1 MNFTEIKSIFD
12 MTKKKIDLCPH
23 GINKKFCDHC
33 RPKKKKK
40 DKIKFEGAQLSPDQV
55 EAINTILSERG
66 PFFLTGQAGSG
77 KSFVVRY
84 LKEAVEDCVTCAMA
98 GVAAQ
103 LIASRTAHSFLG
115 IIPVDDWLRKK
126 RHSAGQPN
134 PAYYLKTPKI
144 SEKTGRLQR
153 DWANVNV
160 AKTRMIIIDE
170 ISMASAEFV
179 QWLVARFKKACGDNV
194 ESRKRWPKL
203 VIVGD
208 LLQLPPPEGERIFT
222 NAGFEKFKVIQLV
235 QQHRQADAADK
246 AFLTALNE
254 IRVGVLSE
262 QTKELFK
269 QRVVDTLPTN
279 CTHLHAKNANVN
291 ETNLKRLSELPGD
304 SINISWQIELLD
316 SIDED
321 RDEYMIDTALEYA
334 RTKDSPKLVPLL
346 TLKVGARV
354 LLLTNDS
361 ADRWVNGSTGEVL
374 GIDSEFVTVR
384 LDRKGDIVDVPRA
397 EEEMHFGDKKLGVIR
412 QFPMKLGW
420 ALTIHKAQGMSMDKV
435 GINLSDHFDCGMT
448 YVALSRCRYFDG
460 LFLCGRFPDEI
471 YVDHEALEFLEKNN
485 VKK

>member
-1 MNFTEIKSIFD
+1 MNFAEIKKAFD
-12 MTKKKIDLCPH
+12 MAKKKPELCKH

-33 RPKKKKK
+33 KPKKK

-55 EAINTILSERG
+55 AAINTIISESG

-84 LKEAVEDCVTCAMA
+84 LKETVDDCVTCAMA

-103 LIASRTAHSFLG
+103 LIDSRTAHSFLG

-126 RHSAGQPN
+126 RQAEGQPN
-134 PAYYLKTPKI
+134 PAYYLKMPKV
-144 SEKTGRLQR
+144 SKKTGKMGR
-153 DWANVNV
+153 DWVGANV
-160 AKTRMIIIDE
+160 AKTRMLIIDE
-170 ISMASAEFV
+170 ISMANAEFV
-179 QWLVARFKKACGDNV
+179 QFVVARFKKSCGDDA

-235 QQHRQADAADK
+235 QQHRQADDADK
-246 AFLTALNE
+246 DFLTALNE
-254 IRVGVLSE
+254 IRVGCLSE
-262 QTKELFK
+262 KTKELFK
-269 QRVVDTLPTN
+269 QRMVDTLPTN
-279 CTHLHAKNANVN
+279 CTHLHAKNINVN
-291 ETNLKRLSELPGD
+291 ETNMLRLQELPGESEEIRWEVDLID
-304 SINISWQIELLD
+304 SV
-316 SIDED
+316 DED
-321 RDEYMIDTALEYA
+321 SEEVSTALHYA
-334 RTKDSPKLVPLL
+334 ANKDNLKLTPTL

-374 GIDSEFVTVR
+374 SISDDFITIR
-384 LDRKGDIVDVPRA
+384 MDRKGDIVDVPRA
-397 EEEMHFGDKKLGVIR
+397 EEELRYGERQLGVIR

-420 ALTIHKAQGMSMDKV
+420 ALTIHKSQGMTMDKV
-435 GINLSDHFDCGMT
+435 GVNLSDHFDCGMT

-460 LFLCGRFPDEI
+460 LFLCGRFPDDI
-471 YVDHEALEFLEKNN
+471 YVDEEALAFLETQNK
-485 VKK
+485 